1 MGKQRKRTD
10 SHALLNQ
17 GQENEMDLFGFRTQN
32 CRSIF
37 CTVGYVFSLGF
48 LLLLF
53 YWKPEWDV
61 WAHCTLCSLKDA
73 DVILLR
79 TTDAFKQYS
88 KKRVFWVA
96 LSPIHKAFAGK
107 DDAPI
112 IADQSCLENRVIM
125 KPELKVRCLEVQK
138 IRYVWDESEKQF
150 QKIGVLE
157 DTFSCSDI
165 HSKFGSGFTSKEQM
179 IRKQICGPNTIEVDI
194 TPIWKLLFK
203 EVLNPFYWFQ
213 AASISLWVA
222 YEYYEYSLAIMI
234 ITIISII
241 VTVYDLRQQSINL
254 HDLVEAHNNT
264 LVTVW
269 QKDGGCKEIESRHL
283 VPGDVFILPGKKL
296 YLPCDAILLNGSCIV
311 DEGMLTGESL
321 PVTKVPLPN
330 IDNSVPWRIQSEED
344 YKKHVLFCGTELI
357 QIKASSLGPAKAA
370 VLQTGFNTAK
380 GDLVRSILY
389 SKPVD
394 AKLYRDAVRFLLCLL
409 VVSFLGMIYSV
420 TVHTHHGVS
429 AGENVIFALFIL
441 TCVVPPSLPAGL
453 AVGIMYAQKRLKRR
467 GIFCISPQRIN
478 MCGWLNLVCFDKTG
492 TLTEDGLDLWGVI
505 PSGGQSFQKV
515 HLFRSDYALPWG
527 PLLGAL
533 ASCHSLLFLD
543 GKLQGDPLDLK
554 MFEGTRW
561 IIDHSASEKD
571 EDGFSSAVII
581 KPGPGATQVPVEGV
595 AILHQF
601 PFSSSL
607 QRMSV
612 ITRVL
617 GAEGFLAFMKGAPE
631 MVVRFCRQE
640 TVPFDFSSKLELYTM
655 QGFRVIGMAY
665 KPLPAKPNFS
675 VDSFTREEVES
686 ELEFLGLLVMENKVK
701 AATKPALQELNTAQ
715 IRTVMI
721 TGDNL
726 QTALTVARHSGMVS
740 ERSKAILVE
749 ANGPEGS
756 TPASMTLQTR
766 EDEKSNGHITKDI
779 LISVEGQDPPKYTE
793 KEFHFAMSGKS
804 YQVIVQHFY
813 SLLPKLLLNGVV
825 FARMSPRQKT
835 SLIEEFQKLD
845 YFVGM
850 CGDGANDCGAL
861 KMAHAGVS
869 LSEQEA
875 SVASPFTSRTPNIQC
890 IPHLIKE
897 GRAALVSS
905 ICVFKYIIITCL
917 VAFNCELLLFW
928 QNKFLGN
935 FQYVTQDMGIAF
947 LTYLTI
953 TLNQA
958 CPELAPYRPLRKLI
972 SLPVLVS
979 TVTNFLSSLI
989 LLICTFLLVQK
1000 QPWYSSTDFYSA
1012 CIPANQ
1018 SMAVNMSTN
1027 GTVREAS
1034 DVQSFETTSMWAMTS
1049 ISYIAVAFVVSKGK
1063 PFRKPLYT
1071 NYVHSVVM
1079 TAQIVVFLFLIFT
1092 TNDAIRTTL
1101 ELVCTP
1107 TYWRVSLII
1116 MLLVYFTA
1124 IYTVE
1129 EYIVDNRRFWKSL
1142 QRCFK
1147 YESKSKYR
1155 IAQRLLAKDPNWP
1168 PLNVTRYA
1176 EPTTAELE
1184 SKVGLLAHSV

>member
-17 GQENEMDLFGFRTQN
+17 GQENEMDIFGFRTQN

-96 LSPIHKAFAGK
+96 FSPIHKATAGK

-112 IADQSCLENRVIM
+112 IADQSCLANRVIM

-138 IRYVWDESEKQF
+138 IRYVWDDSEKQF

-203 EVLNPFYWFQ
+203 EVLNPFYVFQ
-213 AASISLWVA
+213 AATISLWMSHG
-222 YEYYEYSLAIMI
+222 YYEFSLAISI
-234 ITIISII
+234 ITLISIC
-241 VTVYDLRQQSINL
+241 VTTYDLRQQSINL
-254 HDLVEAHNNT
+254 HDLVETYNNI
-264 LVTVW
+264 LVTVC

-283 VPGDVFILPGKKL
+283 VPGDVFILPEKKL
-296 YLPCDAILLNGSCIV
+296 HLPCDAILLNGSCIV

-394 AKLYRDAVRFLLCLL
+394 AKLHRDAVRFLLCLL
-409 VVSFLGMIYSV
+409 VVSSLGMIYSV
-420 TVHTHHGVS
+420 TAHVQNG
-429 AGENVIFALFIL
+429 
-441 TCVVPPSLPAGL
+441 
-453 AVGIMYAQKRLKRR
+453 
-467 GIFCISPQRIN
+467 
-478 MCGWLNLVCFDKTG
+478 TG

-505 PSGGQSFQKV
+505 PSSGQSFQKV
-515 HLFRSDYALPWG
+515 HLFSSDYALPWG

-561 IIDHSASEKD
+561 IFDHSASEKD
-571 EDGFSSAVII
+571 VNGFSSAVTI
-581 KPGPGATQVPVEGV
+581 KPGPGTDKVPVEGV

-640 TVPFDFSSKLELYTM
+640 TVPFDFSSELELYTM
-655 QGFRVIGMAY
+655 QGFRVIGLAY

-869 LSEQEA
+869 LSDQEA

-890 IPHLIKE
+890 VPELIKE

-905 ICVFKYIIITCL
+905 ICVFKYIVISCL
-917 VAFNCELLLFW
+917 MVFNCSLLLFW
-928 QNKFLGN
+928 QSRLLGN
-935 FQYVTQDMGIAF
+935 YQYLTQEMGVAF

-958 CPELAPYRPLRKLI
+958 CPELAPNRPVRKLM

-979 TVTNFLSSLI
+979 TVTNYICSLV
-989 LLICTFLLVQK
+989 LMMSAFLLLQE
-1000 QPWYSSTDFYSA
+1000 QSWYSSTDVFSA

-1034 DVQSFETTSMWAMTS
+1034 DVQSFETTSMWA
-1049 ISYIAVAFVVSKGK
+1049 ISSFCYIILAFVMSKGK

-1071 NYVHSVVM
+1071 NYVHSVLM
-1079 TAQIVVFLFLIFT
+1079 TAQIVVFLFLTFT
-1092 TNDAIRTTL
+1092 TNDTIQTTL

-1124 IYTVE
+1124 IYAVE